1 MNAKFL
7 FYLLVWKRARER
19 ECTEMRRDDKAT
31 LATNAHAHNAFVPPR
46 DHATGMCARVCL
58 RACVFVC
65 VCVRVRVCASCSIQ
79 RGTRARARARE
90 KVGRGVGE
98 GRERS
103 EGRRTRL
110 RQEIRVAHR
119 AHAMNQIELLV
130 P

>member
-90 KVGRGVGE
+90 KVGRGDV
-98 GRERS
+98 
-103 EGRRTRL
+103 RRTRF
-110 RQEIRVAHR
+110 RQEIRAAHR